1 MIFLAVF
8 VVTQAILM
16 NSSSINEGFCDQDV
30 VNLTLKTDCDF
41 SGIDG
46 SIHNNKANFSNLIL
60 QCDNETCWTQ
70 WNYDLTHQTLNVSF
84 PFQFRIHG
92 GKFINF
98 RTTCYNQTHILDSA
112 LLKPCLSG
120 FTGNT
125 SVVGSNVKLYCEHTF
140 FKASTSGI
148 RITNK
153 GNDIA
158 HCINQTCIM
167 GTGLPNGVS
176 VEVTYRTG
184 MMFLCRMDGAIF
196 NLTDKIIVLT
206 STQTQNTFSTT
217 QMFSHDTSSPT
228 SQSSPTISTSLVTG
242 EEDNS
247 AEHVARDSLMTFSIY
262 IVHLIPYI
270 TTYHNVI

>member
-8 VVTQAILM
+8 VVTQVAAILT

-30 VNLTLKTDCDF
+30 VNLSLKTDCDF
-41 SGIDG
+41 SCIEG
-46 SIHNNKANFSNLIL
+46 SIHNNKTNFSNLIL
-60 QCDNETCWTQ
+60 QCDNETCFTQ

-84 PFQFRIHG
+84 PFQPRNHG

-98 RTTCYNQTHILDSA
+98 RTTCYNHTHILDSA
-112 LLKPCLSG
+112 FLKPCLSG
-120 FTGNT
+120 FTGNGT
-125 SVVGSNVKLYCEHTF
+125 VVGSNVKLYCEHTL

-148 RITNK
+148 RITYK
-153 GNDIA
+153 GNAIA
-158 HCINQTCIM
+158 HCINQTCIA

-176 VEVTYRTG
+176 IEVTYRTG

-196 NLTDKIIVLT
+196 NLTEKIIELI
-206 STQTQNTFSTT
+206 SQTQNTFSTT

-262 IVHLIPYI
+262 ILHLIPYI
-270 TTYHNVI
+270 TT